1 MYHAAKL
8 AGPISDRKKPSAVR
22 GRNASDG
29 GLIQKRRD
37 QMHELEGNKRL
48 RFQEAIQEE
57 SIRED
62 GKEITKISDSE
73 HEREE
78 RNSGDGSDS
87 DIVEI
92 KGLPNSCRKSRSFTT
107 IPLKLQ
113 GLKSV
118 HSRHKSYIDE
128 CRQKILRLYRLD
140 YQSKE
145 EVAKKVEWLL
155 HKDRFVCREEQR
167 EHCLKELR
175 TGEASEAMEFK
186 YETAASSFHRLQNTW
201 GLYDEKVRTLI
212 LANIKADLRTRIG
225 GFDKKSEME
234 ASDPCAV
241 VEGESYITELQEE
254 LRYTMLA
261 QKLVGSDIMSE
272 KTRGQGSTGTTEA
285 IEQIQADVAD
295 MQEDGSPTDVD
306 EPVQVDDSDWQE
318 SQVAY

>member
-8 AGPISDRKKPSAVR
+8 AGPISDRKKPSTVR
-22 GRNASDG
+22 GCNASDG
-29 GLIQKRRD
+29 GLTWKRRN
-37 QMHELEGNKRL
+37 QMHELEGNKCL
-48 RFQEAIQEE
+48 RFQEAIQEK

-62 GKEITKISDSE
+62 EKEITEISDSE
-73 HEREE
+73 HKQEE

-92 KGLPNSCRKSRSFTT
+92 KGLPNSSRKSRSFAT
-107 IPLKLQ
+107 IPPKLQ

-118 HSRHKSYIDE
+118 HSRYKSYIVYE
-128 CRQKILRLYRLD
+128 CHQKILRLYRLD

-167 EHCLKELR
+167 EYCLKELR

-186 YETAASSFHRLQNTW
+186 YETASPSFHRLQNTW

-234 ASDPCAV
+234 ASNPYAV
-241 VEGESYITELQEE
+241 VEGELYITELQEE
-254 LRYTMLA
+254 LRYTILA
-261 QKLVGSDIMSE
+261 QKLVGSDVMSE
-272 KTRGQGSTGTTEA
+272 ETRGQGSTGTTEA

-306 EPVQVDDSDWQE
+306 EPM
-318 SQVAY
+318 